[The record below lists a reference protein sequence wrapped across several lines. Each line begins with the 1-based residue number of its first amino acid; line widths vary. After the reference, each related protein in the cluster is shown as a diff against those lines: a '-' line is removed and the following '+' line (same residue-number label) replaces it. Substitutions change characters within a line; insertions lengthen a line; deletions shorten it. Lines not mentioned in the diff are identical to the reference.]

1 MKLNGVPPTVVVGV
15 LLLAQLLTYHRMRHL
30 VQKSAF
36 FLFFI
41 NAVLCIIAGY
51 RLVRLVHAVCRGREH
66 QLTICPLLAT
76 PGHCIRL

>member
-1 MKLNGVPPTVVVGV
+1 
-15 LLLAQLLTYHRMRHL
+15 MRHL

-51 RLVRLVHAVCRGREH
+51 RLVRLIPA
-66 QLTICPLLAT
+66 
-76 PGHCIRL
+76 RL